1 MALNLKGLQEFD
13 RGRLHDLDRRVDD
26 ELHSELMGRKR
37 VIEDSRAKKRKKAA
51 KKARKPVDRREA

>member
-13 RGRLHDLDRRVDD
+13 RSRLQELDRRVDD

-37 VIEDSRAKKRKKAA
+37 TIEESRAKKRKKAA
-51 KKARKPVDRREA
+51 KKARKSPDRREA